1 MQPTKAAGAVEQ
13 TGLDIDIER
22 VRTETPG
29 CRDVLHFNNA
39 GAALQPDIV
48 LQTVIGHLRRESE
61 IGGYE
66 AADEALDRREAVY
79 RSIARLIG
87 ALPEE
92 IAIVENATRAFDLAF
107 HSIPLQDGDVILTSM
122 PEYHSNYA
130 TQ

>member
-1 MQPTKAAGAVEQ
+1 MQRRGTTVSAEQAA
-13 TGLDIDIER
+13 IDIER
-22 VRTETPG
+22 VRAETPG
-29 CRDVLHFNNA
+29 SRDVLHFNNA